1 MKVTAGT
8 ITRTILLL
16 LVWLNVILTF
26 KGMSPI
32 QVDDTKVAE
41 FVSLG
46 FAGIMNVITYWKNNS
61 WTPAAIKAD
70 LYKNELKTK

>member
-16 LVWLNVILTF
+16 MVWLNVILTF

-32 QVDDTKVAE
+32 QVDDAKVAE
-41 FVSLG
+41 FVALG
-46 FAGIMNVITYWKNNS
+46 FAGVMNVITYWKNNS
-61 WTPAAIKAD
+61 WTQTAIKAD
-70 LYKNELKTK
+70 LYKNELKMK